1 MKYELGMVYGYRWN
15 IRNGVRIRMRMEY
28 KKWCKDKDGI

>member
-15 IRNGVRIRMRMEY
+15 IRNGVRIQMEY
-28 KKWCKDKDGI
+28 KEWCKDKDEDGI